1 MKVESITL
9 LLRNISLG
17 YGQGP
22 TKLKMNLKRETFL
35 QDAFDILMK
44 KSRKELQRSKLF
56 ITFKGEEGLDYS
68 GPSREFFHLAS
79 CELFNPYYCWFEYTQ
94 R

>member
-1 MKVESITL
+1 
-9 LLRNISLG
+9 
-17 YGQGP
+17 
-22 TKLKMNLKRETFL
+22 MNLKRETFL

-94 R
+94 RLSFKLLSWHYLAPNLKENIQWPL